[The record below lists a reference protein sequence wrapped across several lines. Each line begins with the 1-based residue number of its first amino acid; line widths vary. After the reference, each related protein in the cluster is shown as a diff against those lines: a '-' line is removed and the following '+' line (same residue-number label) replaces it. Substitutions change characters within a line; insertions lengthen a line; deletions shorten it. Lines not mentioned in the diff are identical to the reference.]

1 MSLELQMRPS
11 RAIGWLLLTLCSV
24 CVRSDPDTWVEHTAP
39 SHPWQFVV
47 LHHSA
52 SEAGSVESIDAD
64 HRTRKDA
71 SGIPWR
77 GIGYHFVI
85 GNGRGMQD
93 GQVQSTFRWRDQ
105 TAGAHAGEARY
116 NQEGIGICLIGDF
129 QSAPPS
135 EKQLESLAQLLT
147 QLQGEWQIPDDRII
161 THGQVKA
168 TACPGKQFLPA
179 LKRSGVRFAGAARIE
194 SDQASA
200 PISPARKPGESTQ
213 VKR

>member
-1 MSLELQMRPS
+1 MRPS
-11 RAIGWLLLTLCSV
+11 RAIGWLLLTVCSI
-24 CVRSDPDTWVEHTAP
+24 CVGSDPATWIEHTAP
-39 SHPWQFVV
+39 SHSWQYVV

-52 SEAGSVESIDAD
+52 AEAGSVESIDAD

-85 GNGRGMQD
+85 GNGHGMPD
-93 GQVQSTFRWRDQ
+93 GQVRSTFRWRDQ
-105 TAGAHAGEARY
+105 TSGAHAGEARY
-116 NQEGIGICLIGDF
+116 NAEGIGICLIGNF
-129 QSAPPS
+129 QSDRPT

-147 QLQGEWQIPDDRII
+147 QLQGEWQIPDDRVI

-179 LKRSGVRFAGAARIE
+179 LKRSGVRFAGATQAE
-194 SDQASA
+194 SQVA
-200 PISPARKPGESTQ
+200 PAQSPGERAN